1 MGQDTQLQAGMPK
14 KGLYMRSYELV
25 VLLHPDLEIDVDAPI
40 GKIEK
45 LVSANGGKL
54 TMRDNWGKKRLAYPI
69 KKQDFAVYVYFE
81 LDLPTEKVRDI
92 EASLLITEEVLRH
105 LLVSAVAPEVKAAK
119 PAKAKAADAATTKEK
134 GEDK

>member
-1 MGQDTQLQAGMPK
+1 
-14 KGLYMRSYELV
+14 MRSYELV

-45 LVSANGGKL
+45 LVTANGGKI

-69 KKQDFAVYVYFE
+69 KKHDFAVYVYFE

-105 LLVSAVAPEVKAAK
+105 LLVSGVAPEVKAAK
-119 PAKAKAADAATTKEK
+119 PAKAKAELSATQDMSEVK
-134 GEDK
+134 